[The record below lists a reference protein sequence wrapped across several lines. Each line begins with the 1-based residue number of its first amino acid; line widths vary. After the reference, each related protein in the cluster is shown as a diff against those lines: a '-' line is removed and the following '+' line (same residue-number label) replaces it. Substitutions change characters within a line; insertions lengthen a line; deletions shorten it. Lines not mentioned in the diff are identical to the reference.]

1 MKLTKIALLTAS
13 LTASAAFASPNISA
27 DSDPYFNGGNGL
39 AQKDIIVRPV
49 NIEIDAPAWVLMN
62 YRTGDI
68 ISEKNMDVRR
78 APASLTKI
86 MTSYIVAS
94 EIKAGNLSWNTMVPI
109 SENAASTGG
118 SKMYVKAGAR
128 VSVKNLVTGM
138 DVVSGNDATIA
149 LAEYIGGTTA
159 AFIDLMNQTAKA
171 IGMNN
176 THFANPDGLPCGRQY
191 TTAHDMALLAR
202 SYIYNFPEV
211 YKVYDDKGLVWNATK
226 QDSVSISD
234 RKQCLPKF
242 DRASGNVLESYI
254 AKDLDDQAKDKCS
267 KLFHKGDNFV
277 LQNNR
282 NRLLFT
288 FDGADGMK
296 TGHTDT
302 AGYCLVSSAKQ
313 DGERFI
319 SVVLGTT
326 SSAKRDSESAKLLRY
341 ALSKYENVLYTKANS
356 PVTISADSIP
366 NAKAGQKITVAS
378 SQNIYKTV
386 PKTYVPYLKQGI
398 EFNPGLKAPIK
409 IGQAVGNLVITLGD
423 TKEKIATSVPVVA
436 MNDISQKGW
445 W

>member
-1 MKLTKIALLTAS
+1 MKFKKIALLTAS
-13 LTASAAFASPNISA
+13 LVATTAFAAPNISSS
-27 DSDPYFNGGNGL
+27 SDPYFNGGNGL

-49 NIEIDAPAWVLMN
+49 NIELDAPAWVAMN

-68 ISEKNMDVRR
+68 VSQKDMDVRR
-78 APASLTKI
+78 PPASLTKI

-94 EIKAGNLSWNTMVPI
+94 EIKAGNLSWDTMVPI
-109 SENAASTGG
+109 SEKAASTGG
-118 SKMYVKAGAR
+118 SKMYVKAGAK

-149 LAEYIGGTTA
+149 LAEYIGGTA
-159 AFIDLMNQTAKA
+159 EAFTDLMNQTAKA

-176 THFANPDGLPCGRQY
+176 THFANPDGLPGGEQY

-202 SYIYNFPEV
+202 SYIYNFPDA
-211 YKVYDDKGLVWNATK
+211 YKIYDDRGLVWNAT
-226 QDSVSISD
+226 QQESVSIAD

-242 DRASGNVLESYI
+242 DRSSGNVLESFSAI
-254 AKDLDDQAKDKCS
+254 GLDSQAQDKCS
-267 KLFHKGDNFV
+267 KLFPKGDNFV

-296 TGHTDT
+296 TGHTDA

-319 SVVLGTT
+319 SVVLGTS
-326 SSAKRDSESAKLLRY
+326 SSAKRDSESSKLLRY
-341 ALSKYENVLYTKANS
+341 AISKYENVLLYKANS
-356 PVTISADSIP
+356 PVTISADNIP

-378 SQNIYKTV
+378 TQNIYQTV
-386 PKTYVPYLKQGI
+386 PKTYIPFLKQGI
-398 EFNPGLKAPIK
+398 VFTPGIKAPIK
-409 IGQAVGNLVITLGD
+409 KGQTVGELVITLGD
-423 TKEKIATSVPVVA
+423 TKEKIASVPVVS
-436 MNDISQKGW
+436 MNDISQRGW